1 MSYENL
7 IYKNFKQAQTDISVS
22 YLGNTA
28 HSTKL
33 LHSLENKEILTY
45 GIYLAP
51 SDISGYNVC
60 PNSSMCREHCLFGSG
75 QTMMDILS
83 GKNRT
88 VQTRI
93 RKTRLFFENKPYF
106 MQWMINEIKS

>member
-7 IYKNFKQAQTDISVS
+7 VYKNFAGAKRDLGIS
-22 YLGNTA
+22 YLGNTS

-33 LHSLENKEILTY
+33 LHSLVEKKISTY

-60 PNSSMCREHCLFGSG
+60 QNSSTCREHCLFGSG

-83 GKNRT
+83 G
-88 VQTRI
+88 I
-93 RKTRLFFENKPYF
+93 NKF
-106 MQWMINEIKS
+106 SN